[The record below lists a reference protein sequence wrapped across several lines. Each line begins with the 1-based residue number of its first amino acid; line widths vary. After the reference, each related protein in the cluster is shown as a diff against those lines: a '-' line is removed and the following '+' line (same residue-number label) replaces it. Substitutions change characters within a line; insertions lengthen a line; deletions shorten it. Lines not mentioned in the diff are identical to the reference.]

1 VGEDAFGLTKFLAR
15 SILRLLLALVLL
27 FDFFVCLVAQV
38 KQRAI
43 EDQLDDHY

>member
-1 VGEDAFGLTKFLAR
+1 MGEDAFGLTEFLVG
-15 SILRLLLALVLL
+15 SVLGLLLALVLL
-27 FDFFVCLVAQV
+27 FDFFVCLVAQI